1 MKKINPDITNQHW
14 QPTEAI
20 SSDRFNEQIS
30 HDLMLLAYRRT
41 EEIFRED
48 MRGLISDIERVTLQG

>member
-14 QPTEAI
+14 QPTKAM

-41 EEIFRED
+41 EKIFRED
-48 MRGLISDIERVTLQG
+48 MRGLISDIKRVTLQG